1 MMNYDP
7 NGPQQPGYH
16 QGQPGP
22 YPSGPGYPPPGYPQ
36 MPPQQPVQP
45 PKKKK
50 GCLIASIIAGVIVG
64 AVVLCGVIAAITSGG
79 KGSSTTTPSSPGNS
93 NGGNQQQAPGKQ
105 GTWQTTHTF
114 TGNGAKKTESFT
126 VGGDWKIQ
134 WSCNPGS
141 IGIDAPLFITVY
153 KTQGNVPL
161 DMGNQTTCKA
171 GQDTKGETEEH
182 EGGTVYLNVNSGIDW
197 TIEVQELK

>member
-1 MMNYDP
+1 
-7 NGPQQPGYH
+7 
-16 QGQPGP
+16 
-22 YPSGPGYPPPGYPQ
+22 
-36 MPPQQPVQP
+36 MPPQQPVQA

-105 GTWQTTHTF
+105 QTWQTTHTY
-114 TGNGAKKTESFT
+114 TGSGAKKTESFT
-126 VGGDWKIQ
+126 VGDNWKVQ

-141 IGIDAPLFITVY
+141 IGMDAPLFIVVY
-153 KTQGNVPL
+153 KPDGSIFDPGVN
-161 DMGNQTTCKA
+161 TTCKN
-171 GQDTKGETEEH
+171 GQDTTGETQEH
-182 EGGTVYLNVNSGIDW
+182 QGGTFYLGVNAGISW
-197 TIEVQELK
+197 SITIQELK